1 MNGSQV
7 RVVARK
13 WPDRPHWEHDA
24 VRLGEDAHGVWLG
37 ACPGTLMSRPGASFR
52 TTQAQV
58 FLVPTASA
66 FIATF
71 YAGEGPRDAAPC
83 EVYVDITTIPQ
94 WADDTVTAY
103 DLDLDV
109 VRGWTGR
116 VWVDDE
122 DEFADHRVRYAYPP
136 ELVRLAAGSCES
148 VRDAVEQRR
157 PPYDG
162 VVPAHWFDAL
172 AELTG
177 AHRAPVS
184 PSCAEPDSRCA
195 R

>member
-1 MNGSQV
+1 VARHPATVAGVNGSHV

-24 VRLGEDAHGVWLG
+24 VWLGEDRHGTWLG
-37 ACPGTLMSRPGASFR
+37 AAPGTLMTRPGASFR
-52 TTQAQV
+52 TTQTQV

-66 FIATF
+66 FMATF
-71 YAGEGPRDAAPC
+71 YAPVHRRDHRGQPQAMPC
-83 EVYVDITTIPQ
+83 EVYVDITTVPE
-94 WADDTVTAY
+94 WADGTVTAF

-109 VRGWTGR
+109 LRGWSGR

-136 ELVRLAAGSCES
+136 ELVRLAAGSCQA
-148 VRDAVEQRR
+148 VREAVEQRR

-162 VVPAHWFDAL
+162 VAPQRWFETL
-172 AELTG
+172 GELTE
-177 AHRAPVS
+177 RP
-184 PSCAEPDSRCA
+184 
-195 R
+195 